1 VGARALPLARWQGVT
16 KRSARSAIAI
26 VELALSARPRNGEAL
41 RLRYIVIVKV
51 LIELEGD
58 DAVSRHRLSAHAV
71 IVHGLGSRGWEQADS
86 RTYRGRRSGH
96 PSRLAVR
103 RSGL

>member
-58 DAVSRHRLSAHAV
+58 DAVNRHWLAHAV
-71 IVHGLGSRGWEQADS
+71 IVHGLASRGWEQADS